1 MERLWDI
8 PNIGAE
14 PGKSKWLGKG
24 NPEEMPHI
32 RDLNCHKGATLSES
46 ACVSI
51 HIYYTFSL
59 S

>member
-8 PNIGAE
+8 PNMDAE
-14 PGKSKWLGKG
+14 PGKSKWLASG

-32 RDLNCHKGATLSES
+32 SDLNCYKGATLSES
-46 ACVSI
+46 PHVSI
-51 HIYYTFSL
+51 HIYYTFFL